1 MFSDDIITISLIH
14 LLIIMLN
21 NIKYNMINRSC
32 CYKPH
37 KLPLRIKISKLVNN
51 YALPKCSV
59 ALTKLNAFNL
69 KIVENTQSIPYV
81 DKKVAESRNFS
92 FGKEKDPMIHYLNT
106 EPFTPNYEEIGKH
119 FVNELTPEEVE
130 SVKKNKDFY
139 IKDKLLKENITVF
152 NYEPLLERLNK
163 EEREELEQKE
173 NPSRNNKNKKITL
186 LLPNNNSFSFKDR
199 ISHRDEEEEKKI
211 IFKKKIER
219 EIIKDKKH
227 NLEKNKRI
235 QNRVRNLNKIYQQS
249 RIELDN
255 INKAITK
262 ITNKKSIG
270 FLITQNGSAS
280 KNTSAIHIKKQ
291 TPVLSVVKKEKSP
304 KRSFKGNSQDDDY
317 TKDKLNAIKEIY
329 LQKKKFTLPPII

>member
-1 MFSDDIITISLIH
+1 
-14 LLIIMLN
+14 
-21 NIKYNMINRSC
+21 MINRSC

-139 IKDKLLKENITVF
+139 IKDKLLKKIVSDTLGSNID
-152 NYEPLLERLNK
+152 NYN
-163 EEREELEQKE
+163 
-173 NPSRNNKNKKITL
+173 
-186 LLPNNNSFSFKDR
+186 
-199 ISHRDEEEEKKI
+199 
-211 IFKKKIER
+211 
-219 EIIKDKKH
+219 
-227 NLEKNKRI
+227 
-235 QNRVRNLNKIYQQS
+235 
-249 RIELDN
+249 
-255 INKAITK
+255 
-262 ITNKKSIG
+262 
-270 FLITQNGSAS
+270 FL
-280 KNTSAIHIKKQ
+280 
-291 TPVLSVVKKEKSP
+291 
-304 KRSFKGNSQDDDY
+304 
-317 TKDKLNAIKEIY
+317 
-329 LQKKKFTLPPII
+329 